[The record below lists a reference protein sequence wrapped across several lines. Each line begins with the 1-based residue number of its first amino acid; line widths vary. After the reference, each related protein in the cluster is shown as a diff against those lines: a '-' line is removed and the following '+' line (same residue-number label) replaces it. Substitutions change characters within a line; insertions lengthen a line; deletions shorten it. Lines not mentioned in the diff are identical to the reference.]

1 MKFLSFLF
9 FGIFSLCLSAQL
21 DNRPPNIILIM
32 VDDLGAECVN
42 SYGGS
47 SYSTPRLTHMAE
59 SGMQFE
65 NCHSMPI
72 CTPSRVKLMT
82 GRSNKK
88 NHVNFAYLHPNE
100 KTFSQVL
107 KSNGYETL
115 IAGKWQLGQDKK
127 LPKHFGF
134 DEHILWQLNTQGRDS
149 LGLDKRYSNPRLVEN
164 GVTYEKNEGEFS
176 TDLIIDYINEFMAR
190 KKNQPFL
197 VYYPMI
203 LTHCP
208 FVPTPHSED
217 WDPNDLGSKTYKGD
231 EKYFGDM
238 VYYMDYSVGRIIDKV
253 GDLGIEENTMI
264 IFTAD
269 NGTDQP
275 VVSIKNNISIDG
287 AKGKTIDTGTHVPL
301 LVSWSKTI
309 ESGII
314 NKSLIDFSDFFP
326 TICEAA
332 GIKLNSNLDLNGVS
346 FYKQLIGQ
354 DGPKRKWIHSWYS
367 RGGGSSMNDETFE
380 WVRNETY
387 KFYRGNK
394 FYNVKK
400 DPNEKNKLSWNQMT
414 IEERK
419 IQQEFSNVLKSY
431 NGLRNNTRINE
442 SL

>member
-9 FGIFSLCLSAQL
+9 FGIFSLYTTAQA
-21 DNRPPNIILIM
+21 DNRPPNIIIIM

-47 SYSTPRLTHMAE
+47 SYSTPRLTQMAQ

-88 NHVNFAYLHPNE
+88 NHVNFAYLHPKE

-164 GVTYEKNEGEFS
+164 GITYEKNEGKFS
-176 TDLIIDYINEFMAR
+176 TDLVVDYINEFMDR

-208 FVPTPHSED
+208 FVSTPHSDD

-231 EKYFGDM
+231 AKYFGDM
-238 VYYMDYSVGRIIDKV
+238 VSYMDYSIGRIIDKV
-253 GDLGIEENTMI
+253 DELGIKENTII

-275 VVSIKNNISIDG
+275 VVSTKNSTSIKGS
-287 AKGKTIDTGTHVPL
+287 KGRTIDYGTHVPL
-301 LVSWSKTI
+301 LVSWPNKI
-309 ESGII
+309 EAGVI
-314 NKSLIDFSDFFP
+314 NKSLVDFSDFFP

-332 GIKLNSNLDLNGVS
+332 GITLNPNLDLDGFS
-346 FYKQLIGQ
+346 FYNQLLGLE
-354 DGPKRKWIHSWYS
+354 GSKRKWIHSWYS
-367 RGGGSSMNDETFE
+367 RAGGSSITDETFE
-380 WVRNETY
+380 WVRDETY
-387 KFYRGNK
+387 KFYRGNR
-394 FYNVKK
+394 FYNTKEDPEEENILNWNDMTKK
-400 DPNEKNKLSWNQMT
+400 
-414 IEERK
+414 ERK
-419 IQQEFSNVLKSY
+419 IRQDFMEVLKSY
-431 NGLRNNTRINE
+431 NYLRNNTGIIE
-442 SL
+442 